1 MPSFF
6 IFIHFKQEKYPY
18 SNFYLMIHMKILLSN
33 DDGVDASGI
42 LAAKQVAD
50 EFGETF
56 VVAPTKQQS
65 GIGHALTL
73 FEALRVYEVNLR
85 DGSIGYGVSGTPTD
99 AVTIAIFD
107 IMDEKPDLVISG
119 INTGR
124 NTGKGELSTSGTLG
138 AASEAASL
146 GIPTIA
152 VSQHIPSDD
161 IKFEEGKI
169 EIDFS
174 SSQRVLRDLIQKVI
188 DNGFPEGVDILNLNV
203 PENPTSYRPVI
214 CPLAQRMYWPVVDKR
229 IDPRGR
235 PYYWINGEL
244 YMDNEEYTDDYV
256 ILEEN
261 LPTLTPLILDMGHD
275 LDALRQWYNK

>member
-1 MPSFF
+1 
-6 IFIHFKQEKYPY
+6 
-18 SNFYLMIHMKILLSN
+18 MIRMKILLSN

-50 EFGETF
+50 EFGETI
-56 VVAPTKQQS
+56 VVAPSKQQS

-73 FEALRVYEVNLR
+73 VDPIRVNEVNLR
-85 DGSIGYGVSGTPTD
+85 DGDIGYGVTGTPTD
-99 AVTIAIFD
+99 AVTIAVYEL
-107 IMDEKPDLVISG
+107 MDEWPDLVISG

-161 IKFEEGKI
+161 IKFDEGKI

-174 SSQRVLRDLIQKVI
+174 ASQRVLRDLIQKIV

-203 PENPTSYRPVI
+203 PEDPHSYKPII
-214 CPLAQRMYWPVVDKR
+214 CPLAVRMYEPVVEKC

-235 PYYWINGEL
+235 PYYWINGKP
-244 YMDNEEYTDDYV
+244 YMGNSENSDDYI

-261 LPTLTPLILDMGHD
+261 LPTLTPLILDMAHD
-275 LDALRQWYNK
+275 LKALKEWYDK

>member
-1 MPSFF
+1 
-6 IFIHFKQEKYPY
+6 
-18 SNFYLMIHMKILLSN
+18 MIHMKILLSN

-42 LAAKQVAD
+42 LAAKKVAD
-50 EFGETF
+50 EFGETY

-73 FEALRVYEVNLR
+73 FDPLRVYEVNLR
-85 DGSIGYGVSGTPTD
+85 DGDIGYGVSGTPTD
-99 AVTIAIFD
+99 AVTIAIYD

-161 IKFEEGKI
+161 MKFEEGKI

-174 SSQRVLRDLIQKVI
+174 SSQRVLRELIQKII

-203 PENPTSYRPVI
+203 PEDPHSFKPVI
-214 CPLAQRMYWPVVDKR
+214 CPLAVRMYEPVVEKR

-235 PYYWINGEL
+235 PYYWINGRL
-244 YMDNEEYTDDYV
+244 YMDNPENSDDYI

-261 LPTLTPLILDMGHD
+261 LPTITPLILDMGHD
-275 LDALRQWYNK
+275 LEALKEWYEK